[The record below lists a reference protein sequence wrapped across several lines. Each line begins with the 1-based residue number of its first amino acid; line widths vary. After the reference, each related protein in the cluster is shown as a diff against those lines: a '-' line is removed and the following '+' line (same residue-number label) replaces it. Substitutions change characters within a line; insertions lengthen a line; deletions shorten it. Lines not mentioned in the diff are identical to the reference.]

1 MHVAQKEWQLHPYPS
16 GQPNWVMDLV
26 RFGESLGEKCFALL
40 EGKEG
45 EHQRTYL
52 GFGEGIILSPQT
64 FDNKLEEPNH
74 SLSSPDPIQHLREFL
89 ENHPCNQNLESGL
102 IGYLDFEWGLKWQ
115 KPSASISTPNYFF
128 RLCPIN
134 LVLLPISQK
143 LILEILIEDDDDRE
157 KTFNTWCT
165 ALDRFL
171 QENLNSPSS
180 SSNLSNHSVSAV
192 SNSKPSAPTTLST
205 ASSLSSFLS
214 PADNE
219 KTQKGD
225 PKWQP
230 NISREDFL
238 QRVRRIKEYI
248 RAGDIFQC
256 VPSQRFSKE
265 IQLDPWVAYEK
276 LRIINPS
283 PYLYCLFAK
292 KETLVGSSPE
302 LLISSVGSLI
312 QTRPIAGTRPRGKT
326 PEEDHIREVELLHD
340 PKEMAEH
347 AMLVDLGRN
356 DIGRVSQYGTVKV
369 SEQAAIQ
376 RFSHVMHLVST
387 VQGNLNQAHDSLDAL
402 KAVFPAG
409 TLSGAPKVRA
419 LEILQE
425 LEPEPRGAYGGA
437 LGIMRWN
444 GDLDFCI
451 TIRTL
456 FIENDQVY
464 VQAGAGIV
472 FDSVPEREYE
482 ETVHKAGALLKVV
495 NNCAGC
501 S

>member
-1 MHVAQKEWQLHPYPS
+1 MYVAQKEWLLHPYPS
-16 GQPNWVMDLV
+16 HQSNWVMDLV

-52 GFGEGIILSPQT
+52 GFGKGISLTAETFYLSKQERSA
-64 FDNKLEEPNH
+64 K
-74 SLSSPDPIQHLREFL
+74 SSSSPDPIQHLREFL
-89 ENHPCNQNLESGL
+89 RSHHSDQNLESGL

-115 KPSASISTPNYFF
+115 KPSASISNPNYFF

-134 LVLLPISQK
+134 LVLLPLSQK
-143 LILEILIEDDDDRE
+143 LILEIFIEDDNDRKE
-157 KTFNTWCT
+157 TFNKWCY
-165 ALDRFL
+165 ALDHFL
-171 QENLNSPSS
+171 
-180 SSNLSNHSVSAV
+180 SVSAA
-192 SNSKPSAPTTLST
+192 SSSKPSTPSTRSTEPPLS
-205 ASSLSSFLS
+205 SSLSR
-214 PADNE
+214 ADNSID
-219 KTQKGD
+219 TN
-225 PKWQP
+225 WHA

-238 QRVRRIKEYI
+238 QRVRQIQEYI

-265 IQLDPWVAYEK
+265 IQLDPWAAYEK

-283 PYLYCLFAK
+283 PYLYCLFAE

-326 PEEDHIREVELLHD
+326 PEEDYAREVELLHD

-356 DIGRVSQYGTVKV
+356 DIGRVSEYGTVEV

-376 RFSHVMHLVST
+376 HFSHVMHLVST
-387 VQGNLNQAHDSLDAL
+387 VQGTLNPAYDSLDAL
-402 KAVFPAG
+402 MSVFPAG

-456 FIENDQVY
+456 FIEENQVY

-482 ETVHKAGALLKVV
+482 ETVHKASALLKVV
-495 NNCAGC
+495 NDCAGR

>member
-1 MHVAQKEWQLHPYPS
+1 MYVAQKEWLLHPYPVD
-16 GQPNWVMDLV
+16 QPNWVMDLV
-26 RFGESLGEKCFALL
+26 RLGESLGEKCFALL

-52 GFGEGIILSPQT
+52 GFGEGIVLSPQT
-64 FDNKLEEPNH
+64 FNSNKQEEPTQ
-74 SLSSPDPIQHLREFL
+74 SLRSPDPIEHLRGFL
-89 ENHPCNQNLESGL
+89 KNHPCNQNLESGL

-115 KPSASISTPNYFF
+115 KPSASIAAPNYFF

-134 LVLLPISQK
+134 LVLLPLSQK
-143 LILEILIEDDDDRE
+143 LVLEIFIENENDRE
-157 KTFNTWCT
+157 QTFNTWCDV
-165 ALDRFL
+165 LDRFL
-171 QENLNSPSS
+171 EKNSDESKADSPD
-180 SSNLSNHSVSAV
+180 LSVASVSAA
-192 SNSKPSAPTTLST
+192 SNSKHLAPSALST
-205 ASSLSSFLS
+205 DSPLSSS
-214 PADNE
+214 PLPDYAN
-219 KTQKGD
+219 
-225 PKWQP
+225 PNWHA

-238 QRVRRIKEYI
+238 QRVRQIQEYI

-265 IQLDPWVAYEK
+265 IQLNPWIVYEK

-283 PYLYCLFAK
+283 PYLYCLFAD

-312 QTRPIAGTRPRGKT
+312 QTRPIAGTRPRGRDS
-326 PEEDHIREVELLHD
+326 EEDHIREVELLHD

-369 SEQAAIQ
+369 REQAAIQ

-387 VQGNLNQAHDSLDAL
+387 VQGNLDPAYDSLDAL
-402 KAVFPAG
+402 KSVFPAG

-456 FIENDQVY
+456 FIQENQIY

-495 NNCAGC
+495 NDCAGR

>member
-1 MHVAQKEWQLHPYPS
+1 MHVAQKEWLLHPYPID
-16 GQPNWVMDLV
+16 QPNWVMNLV
-26 RFGESLGEKCFALL
+26 RLGESLGEKCFALL

-52 GFGEGIILSPQT
+52 GFGKGISLTPETFYLTKQEGSGKPPT
-64 FDNKLEEPNH
+64 
-74 SLSSPDPIQHLREFL
+74 SPDPIQHLREFL
-89 ENHPCNQNLESGL
+89 RNHPSNQTLESGL

-115 KPSASISTPNYFF
+115 KPSASICAPNYFF

-134 LVLLPISQK
+134 LVLLPVSQR
-143 LILEILIEDDDDRE
+143 LVLEIFMENENDRE
-157 KTFNTWCT
+157 ETFITWCY

-171 QENLNSPSS
+171 EVSLNSPSS
-180 SSNLSNHSVSAV
+180 STNLSIRSVSAA
-192 SNSKPSAPTTLST
+192 SNSKPSAPSALST
-205 ASSLSSFLS
+205 TSPSSSSLL
-214 PADNE
+214 PADNSID
-219 KTQKGD
+219 TN
-225 PKWQP
+225 WHA
-230 NISREDFL
+230 NISRENFL
-238 QRVRRIKEYI
+238 QRIRQIQKYI
-248 RAGDIFQC
+248 GAGDIFQC

-265 IQLDPWVAYEK
+265 IQLDPWIVYEK

-283 PYLYCLFAK
+283 PYLYCLFAD

-302 LLISSVGSLI
+302 LLVSSVGSLI
-312 QTRPIAGTRPRGKT
+312 QTRPIAGTRPRGQDF
-326 PEEDHIREVELLHD
+326 EEDHIREVELLHD

-369 SEQAAIQ
+369 REQAAIQ

-387 VQGNLNQAHDSLDAL
+387 VQGNLDQAHDSLDAL

-456 FIENDQVY
+456 FIQENQIY

-472 FDSVPEREYE
+472 FDSVPKREYE

-495 NNCAGC
+495 NDCAGR

>member
-1 MHVAQKEWQLHPYPS
+1 MHVAQKEWLLHPYPS
-16 GQPNWVMDLV
+16 DQPNWVMDLV
-26 RFGESLGEKCFALL
+26 RLGESLGEKCFALL

-64 FDNKLEEPNH
+64 FNNDKKEEPNH
-74 SLSSPDPIQHLREFL
+74 SLSTPDPIQHLREFL
-89 ENHPCNQNLESGL
+89 ESHPCNQNLESGL

-115 KPSASISTPNYFF
+115 KPSASIAAPNYFF
-128 RLCPIN
+128 RLCPVN
-134 LVLLPISQK
+134 LVLLPVSQK
-143 LILEILIEDDDDRE
+143 LVLEIFMENENDRE
-157 KTFNTWCT
+157 QTFSTWCN
-165 ALDRFL
+165 A
-171 QENLNSPSS
+171 LNSFLEK
-180 SSNLSNHSVSAV
+180 NLDDPKSDSPILSVPSVSA
-192 SNSKPSAPTTLST
+192 SSKP
-205 ASSLSSFLS
+205 
-214 PADNE
+214 
-219 KTQKGD
+219 
-225 PKWQP
+225 PKEDTDWHA

-238 QRVRRIKEYI
+238 QRIRQIQEYI

-265 IQLDPWVAYEK
+265 IQLDPWIAYEK

-283 PYLYCLFAK
+283 PYLYCLFAD

-326 PEEDHIREVELLHD
+326 PEEDHIREAELLHD
-340 PKEMAEH
+340 PKEIAEH

-387 VQGNLNQAHDSLDAL
+387 VQGNLDPAYDSLDAL
-402 KAVFPAG
+402 KSVFPAG

-456 FIENDQVY
+456 FIQENQVY

-482 ETVHKAGALLKVV
+482 ETVHKTGALLKVV
-495 NNCAGC
+495 NDCAGR